1 MHINALDDIDN
12 RTIILTIKKGEYAM
26 MNGTIGHHAG
36 RRRLAAAAWF
46 GEGVGWRW
54 RELKRRVR
62 PCLGIADQ
70 QWARVVMDRETDHLM
85 RELDRSVLDAVEIS
99 GTKWRD
105 FGFASYR
112 SLDYA
117 EYDLCARPFAPEAFD
132 VVIAEQVL
140 EHVLWPYRAVRHA
153 WQMLRPGGVFLVT
166 TPFLVRV
173 HAYPTDCSRWTP
185 LGLKHLLAEGGF
197 GLDDIESGSWGNRSC
212 IRANFKGWPNWVR
225 WKHSLR
231 NEPDFPVVVW
241 ALARKVN
248 APLERG
254 S

>member
-1 MHINALDDIDN
+1 MVDV
-12 RTIILTIKKGEYAM
+12 
-26 MNGTIGHHAG
+26 IGPELAS
-36 RRRLAAAAWF
+36 RRQPVAARI
-46 GEGVGWRW
+46 GEGLGWRW
-54 RELKRRVR
+54 RDLRRRVKPYLR
-62 PCLGIADQ
+62 VADQ
-70 QWARVVMDRETDHLM
+70 QWARVVMDRETDRLM
-85 RELDRSVLDAVEIS
+85 RALDRSSLDAVEIS

-140 EHVLWPYRAVRHA
+140 EHVLWPFRAARHA

-197 GLDDIESGSWGNRSC
+197 GLDDIETGSWGNRAC
-212 IRANFKGWPNWVR
+212 VRANFKGWPDWAR

-241 ALARKVN
+241 ALARKLGV
-248 APLERG
+248 PRG
-254 S
+254 HGS